1 MDTSKLRCSFNRKIN
16 DLNKILNDNEDINK
30 IYQDNIQKLIDNYD
44 DNNDDFIKKNKNN
57 IINLLYNYTKNYK
70 IE

>member
-1 MDTSKLRCSFNRKIN
+1 MIFSKKICN
-16 DLNKILNDNEDINK
+16 LNNILNNNEEL
-30 IYQDNIQKLIDNYD
+30 NISYIKDVQKLIDNYD
-44 DNNDDFIKKNKNN
+44 DNSDVFIKRYKEN